1 MIQCSGL
8 AAREHIPSCSC
19 GTPRIAWPLA
29 RWEPG
34 ARESPCGLPR
44 PLFGGRLAERWI
56 LLAGRFPT
64 AASLREVVA
73 RRLRGSFQRVDHWTG
88 GGWEAL
94 PGRDTIRDYHE
105 SNEARSQEELVGPR
119 WALPSSARSPPWT
132 HPRPCKTP
140 RAYIGSWLKALQN
153 NPKWVLKASKQAR
166 DAVEFVLTGRLPEG
180 KGRAAATA

>member
-1 MIQCSGL
+1 MSIS
-8 AAREHIPSCSC
+8 
-19 GTPRIAWPLA
+19 
-29 RWEPG
+29 
-34 ARESPCGLPR
+34 
-44 PLFGGRLAERWI
+44 
-56 LLAGRFPT
+56 LLALVGRRALPGLSRDGSRAHGSRRAGCPAPSLGDGSQSVGYSWQDGFRLH